1 MRVQLQRVPT
11 PVQALAAPRIAR
23 PIRSAQLRF
32 FFAASKREEEEE
44 EGGEKEGE
52 GEGDAAVHG
61 RRRERVKKTQ
71 LSYQLHR
78 DVNAA
83 WNLWEVCVAQYFG
96 HPRPGYLRAHT
107 AA

>member
-1 MRVQLQRVPT
+1 MWAGMEIEGEEEGQE
-11 PVQALAAPRIAR
+11 AR
-23 PIRSAQLRF
+23 GEGAMDV
-32 FFAASKREEEEE
+32 EEE

-52 GEGDAAVHG
+52 GEVHAAVHG